1 MEIVFEDA
9 VITPVSDDS
18 PLFDLRFYKNVKK
31 RETGE
36 IVRELGSPLYGLTL
50 YSAIKR
56 IAHFK
61 TSKKYKEAVVELKE
75 YVISEARNDK
85 DDNYENLRKIFE
97 KYTKEFGDNNNIVA
111 FKKGI

>member
-75 YVISEARNDK
+75 YVRELRL
-85 DDNYENLRKIFE
+85 EEERLRKYLNEQLPE
-97 KYTKEFGDNNNIVA
+97 KFDTGE
-111 FKKGI
+111 

>member
-1 MEIVFEDA
+1 MEIIFEDA

-61 TSKKYKEAVVELKE
+61 TGKKYKEAVVELKE
-75 YVISEARNDK
+75 YVRELRL
-85 DDNYENLRKIFE
+85 EEERLRKYLNEQLPE
-97 KYTKEFGDNNNIVA
+97 KFDTGE
-111 FKKGI
+111 

>member
-75 YVISEARNDK
+75 YVRDLRLEEEK
-85 DDNYENLRKIFE
+85 LRKYLNEQLPE
-97 KYTKEFGDNNNIVA
+97 KFDTGE
-111 FKKGI
+111 